1 MRMKQLLLV
10 AGVLVTAILGSTAFG
25 GAPVGP
31 PMAVLGEGQWGIG
44 IEFGMEEMDLSA
56 CGTLTETAGLFA
68 DSSDELFDV
77 EDLESNMI
85 FGNLAYGVC
94 DNWDVYVRLGAANA
108 EDDIRTGPGE
118 VPLTFDGS
126 YGFAWGIGSRATLCR
141 SGAWTFGSVLQV
153 TWFDP
158 GDDSYLGSGDQDGL
172 PATWTGDIDM
182 DYWQAQAGLAAI
194 YQMDLWSFWVGP
206 FVQFVDGDLDLAEN
220 WAEVGGPNTGSNVA
234 SMDLKQESEF
244 GALFGAS
251 WEMSSEWD
259 LWVEGQWTDD
269 SWLFG
274 LGAMFKPEDLF
285 AGM

>member
-10 AGVLVTAILGSTAFG
+10 AGVMVTAILGSAAFG

-44 IEFGMEEMDLSA
+44 IEYGMEEMDLSA
-56 CGTLTETAGLFA
+56 CGILTETSGLFS

-94 DNWDVYVRLGAANA
+94 DNWDVYLRLGAANA

-141 SGAWTFGSVLQV
+141 SGAWSFGSVLQV
-153 TWFDP
+153 TWFNP
-158 GDDSYLGSGDQDGL
+158 GDDSYTGADGDE
-172 PATWTGDIDM
+172 TWTGDIDM

-194 YQMDLWSFWVGP
+194 YQMDLWSFWIGP
-206 FVQFVDGDLDLAEN
+206 FVQLVDGDLDVAEY
-220 WAEVGGPNTGSNVA
+220 WDDEGLTGTAEA

-251 WEMSSEWD
+251 WEMSREWN